1 MKHYYKSDVIE
12 MVAKRTGERL
22 GLADKMVNE
31 TFSVLRQIMR
41 DSDSVVRLTIHDFGS
56 FEVRK
61 TEGRANSRNPKTGE
75 AITVGPRRKVRF
87 IPCNYLRRLFKSNK

>member
-12 MVAKRTGERL
+12 MVAKRSGEKL

-31 TFSVLRQIMR
+31 TFSALRLMMQ

-61 TEGRANSRNPKTGE
+61 TQGRSNSRNPKTGE
-75 AITVGPRRKVRF
+75 TIKVGPRRKVRF
-87 IPCNYLRRLFKSNK
+87 APCNYLRRLFKNPK